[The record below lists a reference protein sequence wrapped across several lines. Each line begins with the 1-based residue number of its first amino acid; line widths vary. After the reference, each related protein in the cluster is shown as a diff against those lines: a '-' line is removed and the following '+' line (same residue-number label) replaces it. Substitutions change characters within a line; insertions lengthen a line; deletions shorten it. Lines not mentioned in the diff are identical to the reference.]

1 MPDLTGTSKWTL
13 SNEEVGYMVDEDTLS
28 QDAESYKV
36 YVPNILPLI
45 EQGDAQ
51 EIDEPL
57 DISCFINDSGC
68 AISSVGSVKTAN
80 YLVVKTKDNMEFKRP
95 ILKKGAELTIGNT
108 GNSVNTLYITNMK
121 DESEYSDDKSVN
133 KNYKSYLYQSMGID
147 ESD

>member
-51 EIDEPL
+51 EIEEPL

-68 AISSVGSVKTAN
+68 AISSVGSVKTAY
-80 YLVVKTKDNMEFKRP
+80 YLIVKTKDNMEFKRP

>member
-51 EIDEPL
+51 EIEEPL

-80 YLVVKTKDNMEFKRP
+80 YLIIKTKDNMEFKRP

>member
-28 QDAESYKV
+28 QDVESYKV

-51 EIDEPL
+51 EIEEPL

-80 YLVVKTKDNMEFKRP
+80 YLIVKTKDNMEFKRP

>member
-51 EIDEPL
+51 EIEEPL

-80 YLVVKTKDNMEFKRP
+80 YLIVKTKDNMEFKRP